1 MWEHIKSKH
10 PSVMM
15 KLEYEEFANIEVEKT
30 ISGAISKYVI
40 NVEIY
45 DICNDSCTFF
55 DLREVESS
63 LKRIKKEIEELYN
76 EIPLF
81 DDNDLENW
89 VEDFHDLLNEF

>member
-1 MWEHIKSKH
+1 MWEQIKSKH

-15 KLEYEEFANIEVEKT
+15 KLEYEEIANIEVEKT

>member
-1 MWEHIKSKH
+1 MWEQIKSKH

-81 DDNDLENW
+81 DNNDLENW

>member
-1 MWEHIKSKH
+1 MWEQIKSKH

-76 EIPLF
+76 EISLF

>member
-1 MWEHIKSKH
+1 MWEQIKSKH

-15 KLEYEEFANIEVEKT
+15 KLEYEEFASIEVEKT
-30 ISGAISKYVI
+30 ISGSISKYVI

>member
-1 MWEHIKSKH
+1 MWEQIKSKH

-45 DICNDSCTFF
+45 DICNDSCIFF

>member
-1 MWEHIKSKH
+1 MWEQIKSKH

-89 VEDFHDLLNEF
+89 VEDFHVLLNEF

>member
-1 MWEHIKSKH
+1 MWEQIKSKH

-89 VEDFHDLLNEF
+89 VEAFHDLLNEF

>member
-1 MWEHIKSKH
+1 MWEQIKSKH

-63 LKRIKKEIEELYN
+63 LKRIKKEIEELHN

>member
-1 MWEHIKSKH
+1 MWEQIKSKH

-63 LKRIKKEIEELYN
+63 LKIIKKEIEELYN

>member
-1 MWEHIKSKH
+1 MWEQIKSKH

>member
-1 MWEHIKSKH
+1 MWEQIKSKH

-15 KLEYEEFANIEVEKT
+15 KLEYEEFASIEVEKN
-30 ISGAISKYVI
+30 INGAISKYVI

>member
-1 MWEHIKSKH
+1 MWEQIKSKH

-15 KLEYEEFANIEVEKT
+15 KLEYEEFATVEVEKT

>member
-1 MWEHIKSKH
+1 MWEQIKSKH

-30 ISGAISKYVI
+30 INGAISKYVV

>member
-1 MWEHIKSKH
+1 MWEQIKSKH

-15 KLEYEEFANIEVEKT
+15 KLEYEEFANIEIEKT

>member
-1 MWEHIKSKH
+1 MWEQIKSKH

-30 ISGAISKYVI
+30 INGAISKYVI